1 MAESLEQ
8 RVQRLEKIALKAEKV
23 AQTARDIQEIQNV
36 MSRHS
41 FLDAQG
47 KNREQVMEIFSQT
60 MLDVC
65 CIFHNTT
72 IYKGLDNIIHYY
84 CDNWE
89 RKFRPRMLER
99 VTAMFPDI
107 PRTKENEMVGY
118 MKMHT
123 NCTPYIVVAGDGKT
137 AKGTWESPGFVT
149 AIGDGRVDAMWMW
162 ERFAV
167 DFIKE
172 IGMWKIWH
180 FNAMIQI
187 ATPYEKSWAVS
198 ALERRE
204 LKMDDSPNAEKEPP
218 VSIIRNLAYD
228 PRKLCGPCTPNFPDQ
243 PVPYETFSETFSYGL

>member
-1 MAESLEQ
+1 MAKESLEAK
-8 RVQRLEKIALKAEKV
+8 VERLEKMV
-23 AQTARDIQEIQNV
+23 QRAQDVQEIQNV

-47 KNREQVMEIFSQT
+47 KNREQVMEIFAQT
-60 MLDVC
+60 KPDVC

-89 RKFRPRMLER
+89 KKFRPRMLEQ
-99 VTAMFPDI
+99 VTAMFPEVTK
-107 PRTKENEMVGY
+107 TKENEMVGY

-149 AIGDGRVDAMWMW
+149 AIGDGKVNAMWMW

-172 IGMWKIWH
+172 NGKWKIWH
-180 FNAMIQI
+180 FCAMIQM
-187 ATPYEKSWAVS
+187 ATPYEKSWAES
-198 ALERRE
+198 AMEKRE
-204 LKMDDSPNAEKEPP
+204 MKMDPNAEKEPAVP
-218 VSIIRNLAYD
+218 VIRNLAYD
-228 PRKLCGPCTPNFPDQ
+228 PRKLCGPCTPGFPEQ